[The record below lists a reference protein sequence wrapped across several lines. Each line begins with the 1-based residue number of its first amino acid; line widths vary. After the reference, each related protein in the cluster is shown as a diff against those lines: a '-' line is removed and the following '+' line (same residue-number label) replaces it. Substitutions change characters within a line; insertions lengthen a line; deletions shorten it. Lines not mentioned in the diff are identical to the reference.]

1 MVKIL
6 KEVRLSQ
13 NSSIRLESQ
22 FVWNNGGQKHSLII
36 DVKCP
41 VSGQFF
47 PFCAEYIDE
56 LAACIIRARF
66 ISYL

>member
-13 NSSIRLESQ
+13 NSSILLESQ
-22 FVWNNGGQKHSLII
+22 FVLNNGGQKHSLII

-41 VSGQFF
+41 LSGQFF
-47 PFCAEYIDE
+47 FSVQN
-56 LAACIIRARF
+56 
-66 ISYL
+66 ISVN